1 MRDLKFRIWSESKKS
16 FYEIYKD
23 YMGCEYNVRIDES
36 GSMFVERRY
45 EGEFDGRE
53 GRTVIQ
59 QYTGLKDKNG
69 KEIYE
74 GDIVKYARCHVVN
87 LERTKGVIQGELV
100 EDGVEVGE
108 IIWIKPSFCLSFDHK
123 RHDDIEEMPQASHRY
138 EVIGNIF
145 ENSELLK

>member
-1 MRDLKFRIWSESKKS
+1 MRDLKFRVWNGVEFIGKYSAGEAIDANDYKS
-16 FYEIYKD
+16 FED
-23 YMGCEYNVRIDES
+23 LS
-36 GSMFVERRY
+36 F
-45 EGEFDGRE
+45 
-53 GRTVIQ
+53 Q
-59 QYTGLKDKNG
+59 QFTGLKDKNG

-87 LERTKGVIQGELV
+87 LERTKGVIEGELV

-123 RHDDIEEMPQASHRY
+123 RYDDIEEMPQASHRY